1 MSLRAMPSVGVWRRR
16 ERTRLGPIVWLSALV
31 SSVFLSSAAPASAQE
46 FKAPI
51 NIPSAASSDSIWAV
65 RVPER
70 DPVAFFGM
78 ANFDNAGGGP
88 GNMLYPAP
96 NALGFLVA
104 VLAHAAV
111 ADSARTA
118 ERQRIQ
124 NEADKVLAPYL
135 TVIRDLKHRDVLD
148 AALRWV
154 EVKGTKQVLASAESE
169 VGKWLVDVLPV
180 FALTQDQSAVILD
193 NVITVRSPQ
202 EPRQIVYQN
211 TVRVAMTP
219 RDHAPSADEWLADQ
233 GALSRVAAS
242 ALSAEALNLAYRDHQ
257 ANVSNKDSAARTV
270 RYREGNAVRIE
281 RATVLSEA
289 CGRIMLRTLRGWL
302 KSVPAVSASTEP
314 GTEDCGKSPMSAI
327 ASQAT
332 ATPKPQ

>member
-1 MSLRAMPSVGVWRRR
+1 MPSIAVGRRHKGLR
-16 ERTRLGPIVWLSALV
+16 FGSIMALAALV
-31 SSVFLSSAAPASAQE
+31 SSAFLCSSAPATAQE

-51 NIPSAASSDSIWAV
+51 NIPAAASTDAVWAV

-88 GNMLYPAP
+88 GTMLYPAP
-96 NALGFLVA
+96 NAIGFLVA

-111 ADSARTA
+111 ADSARTS

-135 TVIRDLKHRDVLD
+135 SVIRDLKHRDVLD
-148 AALRWV
+148 TALRWV
-154 EVKGTKQVLASAESE
+154 EVKGTKQVLASGEAES
-169 VGKWLVDVLPV
+169 GKWLVDVLPV

-202 EPRQIVYQN
+202 EPRQVVYQN

-219 RDHAPSADEWLADQ
+219 RDHASSADEWLADQ
-233 GALSRVAAS
+233 GALIRTAAS
-242 ALSAEALNLAYRDHQ
+242 ALIAESLNLAYRDHQ
-257 ANVSNKDSAARTV
+257 ANVSNKESASRTV

-281 RATVLSEA
+281 RATVLAEA

-302 KSVPAVSASTEP
+302 KSVPAVAASTEP
-314 GTEDCGKSPMSAI
+314 GTEDCGKSPMGAV
-327 ASQAT
+327 ASQVT
-332 ATPKPQ
+332 SLPKQQ